1 MSQPKADARVPG
13 IWTIG
18 LASSAG
24 TVIEWYDFYLYGSL
38 AVFFRLFSTLQTEPG
53 PRSEF
58 VACRDFSS
66 EASNTA
72 GASQSRHSSTGGQR
86 CWR

>member
-38 AVFFRLFSTLQTEPG
+38 AVFFRTLFYPPNGARSAERIRCL
-53 PRSEF
+53 PRLFFRSFE
-58 VACRDFSS
+58 
-66 EASNTA
+66 
-72 GASQSRHSSTGGQR
+72 HGGR
-86 CWR
+86 LSK